1 MPLKSSSAVL
11 RVPMEGYVKLYEML
25 ENALRQAGEEAGM
38 LLGQGLSVTL
48 TDAISFTKAAYF
60 GDLDDGVFV
69 MSVESREGYPGQFYI
84 LFNLR
89 DAILMSSLLLGI
101 PAPRIQEK
109 RRLSIIETDDIDAF
123 GEIGN
128 MINGAMNS
136 TFQASLS
143 GKAHLKQMGAKKY
156 VPEIDP
162 ISDEEPI
169 PDGDYLMFRA
179 RLEMEGH
186 EMHHLD
192 LLIPTVLANLY
203 DPQPEVSEEPA
214 PSSSQPS
221 EEPSTETIAA
231 AQPSS
236 TVPDVMED
244 SAAVLPRSSVV
255 AGTVGEDM
263 VAIFEDDEQDRANMK
278 AALEFTGFKIV
289 DGPLNSDVKELFSHG
304 KVRMVLI
311 GSQDADDRE
320 LAVCIK
326 INALRQDDPV
336 PVVMCALRW
345 TRTAVL
351 KALKY
356 GARDIIIKPCD
367 ADEIASKVKRLCRLP
382 SI

>member
-1 MPLKSSSAVL
+1 
-11 RVPMEGYVKLYEML
+11 MEGYVKLYEML
-25 ENALRQAGEEAGM
+25 ESALRQAGEEAGM

-48 TDAISFTKAAYF
+48 TDALSFTKTAYF

-69 MSVESREGYPGQFYI
+69 MSVESREEYPGQFYL

-128 MINGAMNS
+128 MINGAMNT

-143 GKAHLKQMGAKKY
+143 GKAHLKQLGAKKY

-162 ISDEEPI
+162 ISEEEPL

-179 RLEMEGH
+179 KLEMDGH

-192 LLIPTVLANLY
+192 LLIPLELANLY
-203 DPQPEVSEEPA
+203 DPQPEVSSEASEPEPQVEPTSENPEQQDA
-214 PSSSQPS
+214 VHPDTTSQPAS
-221 EEPSTETIAA
+221 IAR
-231 AQPSS
+231 
-236 TVPDVMED
+236 V
-244 SAAVLPRSSVV
+244 SAV
-255 AGTVGEDM
+255 AGTVGEDTL
-263 VAIFEDDEQDRANMK
+263 AIFEDSVDDRANMK
-278 AALEFTGFKIV
+278 EALQFTGFKIV
-289 DGPLNSDVKELFSHG
+289 DVPLNADVKDVFSQG
-304 KVRMVLI
+304 NVRLVLI

-326 INALRQDDPV
+326 INALRQDQPV

-345 TRTAVL
+345 TRPAVL

-367 ADEIASKVKRLCRLP
+367 HDEIASKVKRLCRLP
-382 SI
+382 SV

>member
-1 MPLKSSSAVL
+1 
-11 RVPMEGYVKLYEML
+11 MEGYVKLYEML
-25 ENALRQAGEEAGM
+25 ESALRQAGEEAGM
-38 LLGQGLSVTL
+38 LLGQSLSVTL
-48 TDAISFTKAAYF
+48 TDALSFTKTAYF
-60 GDLDDGVFV
+60 ADLDDGVFV
-69 MSVESREGYPGQFYI
+69 MTVESREEYPGQFYL
-84 LFNLR
+84 LFSLR

-128 MINGAMNS
+128 MINGAMNT

-162 ISDEEPI
+162 ISEDEPL

-192 LLIPTVLANLY
+192 LLIPVSLSSLY
-203 DPQPEVSEEPA
+203 DPQPEA
-214 PSSSQPS
+214 
-221 EEPSTETIAA
+221 
-231 AQPSS
+231 
-236 TVPDVMED
+236 VPDLPDTKPEVEEKPEVKSETPSVSAPVQKQDTED
-244 SAAVLPRSSVV
+244 VSRPRSSAI

-263 VAIFEDDEQDRANMK
+263 IVIFEDDEQDRANIK
-278 AALEFTGFKIV
+278 EALGFTGFKIV
-289 DGPLNSDVKELFSHG
+289 EGSLNSDVKDFFSRG
-304 KVRMVLI
+304 NVRMVI
-311 GSQDADDRE
+311 VGSQDADDRE

-326 INALRQDDPV
+326 INALRQDQPV

-367 ADEIASKVKRLCRLP
+367 PDEISSKVKRLCRIP
-382 SI
+382 SA